1 MSSLQMSS
9 SQMSSTQMSSSQM
22 SSQMVVIQPL
32 LQGLNKELLCMIL
45 LFLPFLDKLLILNL
59 LAIDKEFF
67 IENIT
72 KSLDPQLSS
81 IKGSTIFATHEY
93 YRLLHIAQSLT
104 SADISEGNERIQW
117 ELYPFDRHTIIHI
130 ISMNGNLEL
139 LKSFRQFSNLG
150 AYYKAAIYSGHV
162 HILNWLYENNYE
174 WDKKTDNVYR
184 IEAKKFIPVIQW
196 LIDHEYSLNEYIFI
210 AGIKTCSL
218 ENISWL
224 MANNCPYNK
233 LVFYEATMGGDVE
246 VLKYLHSHGYS
257 FCDNFIVSNH
267 GANSLAKNGHFA
279 ALQWWYS
286 INSASFNRD
295 TFISAILGSH
305 LNIIEWMAQLPE
317 YSKHYI
323 NANDAISCYFY
334 AIEKN
339 KEEKTNILNW
349 LYDNG
354 HSLLDEGLLYAFAAR
369 FNRINILRWLLDH
382 NCPFDIDDLECLTIE
397 AAKSGNLD
405 ILKWM
410 LANNL
415 YVDMHI
421 CAINATITE
430 NNSLCVL
437 EWLLTEK
444 LGFWDQNAYLVEI
457 KEDDCW
463 DEDLCDY
470 AVTLG
475 LFNLLQW
482 LIEKECPCNMNI
494 CSITAAAYGHL
505 DILKWLIE
513 CKGVAL
519 NKTFCL
525 YAAEK
530 GHLHILKWLID
541 DNSCPYELDE
551 CVHHAKESYSFGILQ
566 WLSLKST

>member
-1 MSSLQMSS
+1 MLSK
-9 SQMSSTQMSSSQM
+9 
-22 SSQMVVIQPL
+22 MVVIQPL

-59 LAIDKEFF
+59 LTIDKEFF

-72 KSLDPQLSS
+72 KSLDTQLSS
-81 IKGSTIFATHEY
+81 IKESTIFATHEY

-117 ELYPFDRHTIIHI
+117 KLYPFDRYTIIHI
-130 ISMNGNLEL
+130 ISMNGNLNL
-139 LKSFRQFSNLG
+139 LKKLHDFSAGVYYG
-150 AYYKAAIYSGHV
+150 AISGGHV
-162 HILNWLYENNYE
+162 HILNWLHENNYE
-174 WDKKTDNVYR
+174 FDKEIYSIYCTEPKQ
-184 IEAKKFIPVIQW
+184 FIPVTQW
-196 LIDHEYSLNEYIFI
+196 IMAHNYSLNEFVFI
-210 AGIKTCSL
+210 AGVKTNSL
-218 ENISWL
+218 ENILWL
-224 MANNCPYNK
+224 IEHNCPYNEF
-233 LVFYEATMGGDVE
+233 VFYAATDIGNIE
-246 VLKYLHSHGYS
+246 ILKHLHERGYS
-257 FCDNFIVSNH
+257 FYDNKIVSNY

-279 ALQWWYS
+279 TLQWWYS
-286 INSASFNRD
+286 INSASFNRN

-317 YSKHYI
+317 YSEHYI
-323 NANDAISCYFY
+323 NVNDDISCYFY

-339 KEEKTNILNW
+339 KEEKTHILNW

-354 HSLLDEGLLYAFAAR
+354 HSLLDESLLYAFAAR
-369 FNRINILRWLLDH
+369 FNRINILQWLLDH

-397 AAKSGNLD
+397 ATRSGNLD

-415 YVDMHI
+415 YVDMNI
-421 CAINATITE
+421 CAITATITE

-457 KEDDCW
+457 KENDCW

-475 LFNLLQW
+475 LLNVLQW

-513 CKGVAL
+513 CKGVSL

-541 DNSCPYELDE
+541 DNACPYELDE
-551 CVHHAKESYSFGILQ
+551 CVHHAKESYSFDILQ
-566 WLSLKST
+566 WLSLKSI